1 MANLATKDKLYLE
14 KLLQIGGGY
23 VLDFSNRTMEEFF
36 RDNVGINIYDEA
48 YAYASG
54 SKANYIRGFWLVA
67 DNALVGKS
75 ILELISYIRTKI
87 LLDEF
92 KAEDFK
98 DMLISECESIAKH
111 LMSKSEDNPSGET
124 IFDLAFSF
132 AGEDRQYVESVK
144 AECDKLGLSTYY
156 DKERKVEQWGKS
168 FISEQR
174 KVYSGYKTKHFVPF
188 ISKHYFSKPIPT
200 DEFKSAL
207 LESTKRSRYIL
218 PIKLDDSRISVEYL
232 RRDVQYLKSE
242 DHTPKQLALAL
253 KQIVDEG
260 AESPKDIDQLL
271 ADELDLPMPKIV
283 PRSYSKYEE
292 AESLL
297 DYLAQKFETNLDS
310 LRPEGYVPVVRRK
323 GDDVKVLI
331 EREGRTVFVLNLF
344 FSSLGDSRVGYNFD
358 AASMMANAKSENGSI
373 EPIYDKEQQKAG
385 FLLMDYSNFGD
396 KEAYSKED
404 IMKFFW
410 KKMAEQI
417 ERRSAN
423 FN

>member
-1 MANLATKDKLYLE
+1 MANLSTKDKLYLE
-14 KLLQIGGGY
+14 KLFQMGGGY

-54 SKANYIRGFWLVA
+54 SKANYMRGFWLVA
-67 DNALVGKS
+67 DNSLVGNS
-75 ILELISYIRTKI
+75 ILELISYIRTKV

-92 KAEDFK
+92 KADDFK
-98 DMLISECESIAKH
+98 DGLIQECENIAKR
-111 LMSKSEDNPSGET
+111 LLSKSEDAPSGET

-144 AECDKLGLSTYY
+144 AECDKLGLATYY
-156 DKERKVEQWGKS
+156 DKERRVEQWGKS
-168 FISEQR
+168 FIGEQR

-207 LESTKRSRYIL
+207 FESTKRNRYIL
-218 PIKLDDSRISVEYL
+218 PIKLDDSSTSVEYL
-232 RRDVQYLKSE
+232 HKDVQYLKSE
-242 DHTPKQLALAL
+242 DFTPKQLALAL
-253 KQIVDEG
+253 KRIIDEST
-260 AESPKDIDQLL
+260 ESPKDIDQLL

-292 AESLL
+292 AEGLL
-297 DYLAQKFETNLDS
+297 NYLADKFEKNLDS

-323 GDDVKVLI
+323 ADDIRILI
-331 EREGRTVFVLNLF
+331 EKEGRTIFVLNLF
-344 FSSLGDSRVGYNFD
+344 FSSMGDNRIGYNFD
-358 AASMMANAKSENGSI
+358 AVYMMANAKSENGNI
-373 EPIYDKEQQKAG
+373 EPVYDKAQQRSG

-396 KEAYSKED
+396 ENVYSRED

-410 KKMAEQI
+410 TKMTERI
-417 ERRSAN
+417 ERISTN
-423 FN
+423 F